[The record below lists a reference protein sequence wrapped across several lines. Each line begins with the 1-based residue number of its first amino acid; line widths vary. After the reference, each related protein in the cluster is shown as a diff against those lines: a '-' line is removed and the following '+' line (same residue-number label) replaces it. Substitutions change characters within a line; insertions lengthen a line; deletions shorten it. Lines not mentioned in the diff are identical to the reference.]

1 MARSYKAAA
10 IAYGALLLGFT
21 GFLMLDTFVRSSAK
35 QTGATEINHAL
46 FTAETKAPA
55 SQKTTAEESESGTT
69 VSAESGTESSGSTA
83 AKTDAETDQSTAG
96 STSKQAAASQ
106 KSNAAAASAG
116 KTTAGNAASE
126 NTTKSN
132 SASTAPA
139 TTAAPETT
147 EETDPPI
154 EFLNNDTTYQDEN
167 ISISISQYIEN
178 DTSIYVADVQVS
190 SAEFL
195 KTAFAYDTYG
205 KNITAKTS
213 EIAAAN
219 NAILAI
225 NGDFYG
231 THNSGYVIR
240 NGVLYRD
247 IPRDNTDFLCIMAD
261 GSFFITTSAEYSAQ
275 DLLDMGTWQCFMFG
289 PRLIENGAVTVD
301 DNSEVAR
308 AMASNPRTAIGII
321 DNLHYLFVVSDGR
334 TSDSDGLSLS
344 ELAGFMQS
352 LGAQTAYNL
361 DGGGSSTMVFNG
373 NLINNPT
380 TSGRS
385 IKERSVSDIVY
396 IGY

>member
-1 MARSYKAAA
+1 MRKNLLFP
-10 IAYGALLLGFT
+10 IFYGILMTSFT
-21 GFLMLDTFVRSSAK
+21 VYVVLDTFVITRVYGAVEPTASAYTAEADTSETTESVTVETETSGTSGSSSSVKRSKKKSSSSGTAAHASA
-35 QTGATEINHAL
+35 E
-46 FTAETKAPA
+46 TAET
-55 SQKTTAEESESGTT
+55 TAEAA
-69 VSAESGTESSGSTA
+69 VSTE
-83 AKTDAETDQSTAG
+83 
-96 STSKQAAASQ
+96 
-106 KSNAAAASAG
+106 N
-116 KTTAGNAASE
+116 
-126 NTTKSN
+126 
-132 SASTAPA
+132 
-139 TTAAPETT
+139 
-147 EETDPPI
+147 
-154 EFLNNDTTYQDEN
+154 TYQDEN

-289 PRLIENGAVTVD
+289 PRLIENGISYNQALQEVVDILVT
-301 DNSEVAR
+301 
-308 AMASNPRTAIGII
+308 GI
-321 DNLHYLFVVSDGR
+321 
-334 TSDSDGLSLS
+334 
-344 ELAGFMQS
+344 
-352 LGAQTAYNL
+352 
-361 DGGGSSTMVFNG
+361 MV
-373 NLINNPT
+373 
-380 TSGRS
+380 
-385 IKERSVSDIVY
+385 K
-396 IGY
+396 